1 MTLQTKK
8 INFFVILRIN
18 AIMNLVVDIGNTN
31 LKYFLFS
38 KGSIIESCIKDIISD
53 EKFLK
58 EIKNNFSS
66 INNIIYSDVRN
77 NEDLNFSKYFPN
89 SQIIKCSSKLILPFK
104 SNYKPLNKLGED
116 RISLLSSKCLN
127 YPQKHVLIIDIGT
140 CITYDFID
148 NKNIHHGGSIS
159 PGFESRYKT
168 ISESTK
174 KLPLLKHKI
183 PKNIIGNSTE
193 KSIHSGI
200 YYGVLS
206 EIKYQIKFYTKQYK
220 NINVVLT
227 GGDSIFLSKPLKNR
241 IFADQNFLA
250 QGLNYL
256 LELNKN

>member
-1 MTLQTKK
+1 
-8 INFFVILRIN
+8 
-18 AIMNLVVDIGNTN
+18 MNLVVDIGNTN

-38 KGSIIESCIKDIISD
+38 KGLILESFKKDFISN

-58 EIKNNFSS
+58 EIKNKFSS
-66 INNIIYSDVRN
+66 IKYIIYSDVRN
-77 NEDLNFSKYFPN
+77 NEDLNFSKYFT
-89 SQIIKCSSKLILPFK
+89 QTLIIRCSSKLKLPFK

-116 RISLLSSKCLN
+116 RISLLSAKCLN
-127 YPQKHVLIIDIGT
+127 YPQENVLIIDLGT

-159 PGFESRYKT
+159 PGFDSRYK
-168 ISESTK
+168 ILSDSTK
-174 KLPLLKHKI
+174 KLPLLKYKI
-183 PKNIIGNSTE
+183 PENITGNSTN

-206 EIKYQIKFYTKQYK
+206 EIKDQIKFYTKQYK

-227 GGDSIFLSKPLKNR
+227 GGDSILLSKPLKNR

-256 LELNKN
+256 LELNKI